1 MSAPRLAAA
10 GAALG
15 AVLALGL
22 LWHTPD
28 ENRPHAAASVV
39 SSPVSLPSEATATAR
54 PAWRAT
60 LAVPP
65 DFERWVQQHSALRGT
80 MPDGGWGPV
89 ADGRLVPSAALRRR
103 FDYALQLDGQAPA
116 ETIGAWVGEQARRDL
131 PAAAAAEVERLW
143 LAYQG
148 LRAAPASLAPRT
160 GDAESI
166 AAALDERHAQRVQ
179 WLGDAWAR
187 AFYGDEE
194 AALRA
199 RLASGWQTASADA
212 LIDATRLD
220 TAARQRLADE
230 LAEQARWGERIA
242 AARAELERLQRQ
254 PGLDEA
260 QRHQAAEQLLAA
272 QFADDRERL
281 RARGLLGR

>member
-10 GAALG
+10 GVATG

-28 ENRPHAAASVV
+28 EARPPAAPAAAPLVARAAA
-39 SSPVSLPSEATATAR
+39 PAEPAR

-65 DFERWVQQHSALRGT
+65 EFERWVQERSALRGT
-80 MPDGGWGPV
+80 TPDGGWGPV
-89 ADGRLVPSAALRRR
+89 VDGRLVPSAALRRR

-116 ETIGAWVGEQARRDL
+116 ETIGAWVGEQARREL
-131 PAAAAAEVERLW
+131 PATAAAEVERLW
-143 LAYQG
+143 QAYQG
-148 LRAAPASLAPRT
+148 LRAAPASLAPRA
-160 GDAESI
+160 DDPESI

-179 WLGDAWAR
+179 WLGEAWAR

-199 RLASGWQTASADA
+199 RLVSGWQTASADA

-220 TAARQRLADE
+220 SAARQRLADE
-230 LAEQARWGERIA
+230 LAEQARWAERIA
-242 AARAELERLQRQ
+242 AARAELERLDRQ
-254 PGLDEA
+254 PGLDEVQRA
-260 QRHQAAEQLLAA
+260 QVAEQLLAA
-272 QFADDRERL
+272 GFAEGSERL

>member
-10 GAALG
+10 GVATG

-28 ENRPHAAASVV
+28 EPRPPAAPAAAPLVARAAA
-39 SSPVSLPSEATATAR
+39 PAEPAR

-65 DFERWVQQHSALRGT
+65 EFERWVQERSALRGT
-80 MPDGGWGPV
+80 TPDGGWGPV
-89 ADGRLVPSAALRRR
+89 VDGRLVPSAALRRR

-116 ETIGAWVGEQARRDL
+116 ETIGAWVGEQARREL
-131 PAAAAAEVERLW
+131 PATAAAEVERLW
-143 LAYQG
+143 QAYQG
-148 LRAAPASLAPRT
+148 LRAAPASLAPRA
-160 GDAESI
+160 DDPESI

-179 WLGDAWAR
+179 WLGEAWAR

-199 RLASGWQTASADA
+199 RLVSGWQTASADA

-220 TAARQRLADE
+220 SAARQRLADE
-230 LAEQARWGERIA
+230 LAEQARWAERIA
-242 AARAELERLQRQ
+242 AARAELERLDRQ
-254 PGLDEA
+254 PGLDEVQRA
-260 QRHQAAEQLLAA
+260 QVAEQLLAA
-272 QFADDRERL
+272 GFAEGSERL

>member
-10 GAALG
+10 GVATG

-28 ENRPHAAASVV
+28 EPRPPAAPAAAPLVARAAA
-39 SSPVSLPSEATATAR
+39 PAEPAR

-65 DFERWVQQHSALRGT
+65 EFERWVLERSALRGT
-80 MPDGGWGPV
+80 TPDGGWGPV
-89 ADGRLVPSAALRRR
+89 VDGRLVPSAALRRR

-116 ETIGAWVGEQARRDL
+116 ETIGAWVGEQARREL
-131 PAAAAAEVERLW
+131 PATAAAEVERLW
-143 LAYQG
+143 QAYQG
-148 LRAAPASLAPRT
+148 LRAAPASLAPRA
-160 GDAESI
+160 DDPESI

-179 WLGDAWAR
+179 WLGEAWAR

-199 RLASGWQTASADA
+199 RLVSGWQTASADA

-220 TAARQRLADE
+220 SAARQRLADE
-230 LAEQARWGERIA
+230 LAEQARWAERIA
-242 AARAELERLQRQ
+242 AARAELERLDRQ
-254 PGLDEA
+254 PGLDEVQRA
-260 QRHQAAEQLLAA
+260 QVAEQLLAA
-272 QFADDRERL
+272 GFAEGSERL

>member
-10 GAALG
+10 GVALG
-15 AVLALGL
+15 AMLALGL

-28 ENRPHAAASVV
+28 DSRPPAAPA
-39 SSPVSLPSEATATAR
+39 PAPIAPPAAPAEAAR

-65 DFERWVQQHSALRGT
+65 EFERWVQEHSALRGT
-80 MPDGGWGPV
+80 TPDGGWGPV
-89 ADGRLVPSAALRRR
+89 VDGRLVPSAALRRR

-116 ETIGAWVGEQARRDL
+116 DTIGAWVAEQARRDL
-131 PAAAAAEVERLW
+131 PAAAAAEVQRLW
-143 LAYQG
+143 LAYEG
-148 LRAAPASLAPRT
+148 LRAAPASLAPRA

-179 WLGDAWAR
+179 WLGEAWAR

-199 RLASGWQTASADA
+199 RLDSGWQTASADA

-220 TAARQRLADE
+220 PAARQRLADE
-230 LAEQARWGERIA
+230 LAAQARWAERIA
-242 AARAELERLQRQ
+242 AARAELDRLQRQ

-272 QFADDRERL
+272 EFADERERL

>member
-10 GAALG
+10 GVATG

-28 ENRPHAAASVV
+28 EPRPPVAPAAAPLVARAAA
-39 SSPVSLPSEATATAR
+39 PAEPAR

-65 DFERWVQQHSALRGT
+65 EFERWVQERSALRGT
-80 MPDGGWGPV
+80 TPDGGWGPV
-89 ADGRLVPSAALRRR
+89 VDGRLVPSAVLRRR

-116 ETIGAWVGEQARRDL
+116 ETIGAWVGEQARREL
-131 PAAAAAEVERLW
+131 PATAAAEVERIW
-143 LAYQG
+143 QAYQG
-148 LRAAPASLAPRT
+148 LRAAPASLAPRA
-160 GDAESI
+160 DDPESI

-179 WLGDAWAR
+179 WLGEAWAR

-199 RLASGWQTASADA
+199 RLVSGWKTASADA

-220 TAARQRLADE
+220 PAARQRLADE
-230 LAEQARWGERIA
+230 LAEQARWAERIA
-242 AARAELERLQRQ
+242 AARAELERLDRQ
-254 PGLDEA
+254 PGLDEVQRA
-260 QRHQAAEQLLAA
+260 QVAEQLLAA
-272 QFADDRERL
+272 GFAEGSERL

>member
-10 GAALG
+10 GVATG

-28 ENRPHAAASVV
+28 EPRPPVAPAAAPLVARAAA
-39 SSPVSLPSEATATAR
+39 PAEPAR

-65 DFERWVQQHSALRGT
+65 EFERWVQERSALRGT
-80 MPDGGWGPV
+80 TPDGGWGPV
-89 ADGRLVPSAALRRR
+89 VDGRLVPSAALRRR

-116 ETIGAWVGEQARRDL
+116 ETIGAWVGEQARREL
-131 PAAAAAEVERLW
+131 PATAAAEVERIW
-143 LAYQG
+143 QAYQG
-148 LRAAPASLAPRT
+148 LRAAQASLAPRA
-160 GDAESI
+160 DDPESI

-179 WLGDAWAR
+179 WLGEAWAR

-199 RLASGWQTASADA
+199 RLVSGWQTASADA

-220 TAARQRLADE
+220 PAARQRLADE
-230 LAEQARWGERIA
+230 LAEQARWAERIA
-242 AARAELERLQRQ
+242 AARAELERLDRQ
-254 PGLDEA
+254 PGLDEVQRA
-260 QRHQAAEQLLAA
+260 QVAEQLLAA
-272 QFADDRERL
+272 GFAEGSERL

>member
-15 AVLALGL
+15 AVLALAL
-22 LWHTPD
+22 LWHAPN
-28 ENRPHAAASVV
+28 EVRPHAAHPPAPAAVAAAV
-39 SSPVSLPSEATATAR
+39 AAAPER

-65 DFERWVQQHSALRGT
+65 DFERWVREHSALRGT
-80 MPDGGWGPV
+80 TPDGGWGPV
-89 ADGRLVPSAALRRR
+89 VDGGLVPSAALRRR
-103 FDYALQLDGQAPA
+103 FDYALQLDGQAPPEA
-116 ETIGAWVGEQARRDL
+116 IGAWVGEQARREL
-131 PAAAAAEVERLW
+131 PATAAAEVERLW
-143 LAYQG
+143 QAYQG
-148 LRAAPASLAPRT
+148 LRAAPASLAPRAE
-160 GDAESI
+160 DPESI

-179 WLGDAWAR
+179 WLGEAWAR

-199 RLASGWQTASADA
+199 RLAAGWQTARAEP
-212 LIDATRLD
+212 LIDPRRLD
-220 TAARQRLADE
+220 AAARQRLADE
-230 LAEQARWGERIA
+230 LAEQARWAERIA
-242 AARAELERLQRQ
+242 EARAELERLQRQ

-260 QRHQAAEQLLAA
+260 QRAAAAEQLLAA
-272 QFADDRERL
+272 EFADERERL

>member
-28 ENRPHAAASVV
+28 EPRPPAAPAAAA
-39 SSPVSLPSEATATAR
+39 PIARPAAPAEAAR

-65 DFERWVQQHSALRGT
+65 EFERWVQEHSALRGT
-80 MPDGGWGPV
+80 TPDGGWGPV
-89 ADGRLVPSAALRRR
+89 VDGRLVPSAALRRR

-116 ETIGAWVGEQARRDL
+116 DTIGAWVAEQARREL

-143 LAYQG
+143 LAYEG
-148 LRAAPASLAPRT
+148 LRAAPASLAPRA

-179 WLGDAWAR
+179 WLGEAWAR

-220 TAARQRLADE
+220 SAARQRLADE
-230 LAEQARWGERIA
+230 LAAQARWAERIA
-242 AARAELERLQRQ
+242 AARAELDRLQRQ

-272 QFADDRERL
+272 EFTDDRERL